1 MFTVGG
7 NLSLVSAV
15 GGVVLEHVDHV
26 VQRDEGIVDSDHL
39 NFIDMKFYSSLKRSK
54 LVYLFTKLLY
64 VYY

>member
-39 NFIDMKFYSSLKRSK
+39 KFHRYE
-54 LVYLFTKLLY
+54 VLFKFKEIQTSICIH
-64 VYY
+64 